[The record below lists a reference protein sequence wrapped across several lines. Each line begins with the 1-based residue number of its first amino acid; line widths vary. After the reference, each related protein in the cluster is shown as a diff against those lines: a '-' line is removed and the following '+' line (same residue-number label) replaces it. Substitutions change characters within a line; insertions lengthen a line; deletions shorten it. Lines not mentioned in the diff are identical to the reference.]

1 MEKFQRWIIK
11 KNVEWA
17 QDVEIFCLLGV
28 QWSLIRPQVKDF
40 LHAITSF
47 NLEIIESVMQ
57 RVSIFIIIETVAEM
71 LNLLKISI
79 NKLLNKPTK
88 EKEREK
94 DVAIYRKITPLEAL
108 INRKGWKVSLLN
120 GMYATR
126 LLALIQVIWLKGSR
140 VTYVVKKI
148 DELCGVGQVGGEVNT
163 SIVVFNNLYNKCEIC
178 LHQQNLIQIGITLN
192 SKLPKWQISCFGIN
206 FQQIQLS
213 SYWNQMKKRKCFQ
226 TNTESSSCKKQQ
238 SSRSAFSMCTH

>member
-1 MEKFQRWIIK
+1 M
-11 KNVEWA
+11 
-17 QDVEIFCLLGV
+17 
-28 QWSLIRPQVKDF
+28 KDF

-192 SKLPKWQISCFGIN
+192 SKLPKW
-206 FQQIQLS
+206 
-213 SYWNQMKKRKCFQ
+213 
-226 TNTESSSCKKQQ
+226 
-238 SSRSAFSMCTH
+238 

>member
-1 MEKFQRWIIK
+1 M
-11 KNVEWA
+11 
-17 QDVEIFCLLGV
+17 
-28 QWSLIRPQVKDF
+28 KDF

-79 NKLLNKPTK
+79 NKLLSKPTK

-120 GMYATR
+120 GMYVA
-126 LLALIQVIWLKGSR
+126 
-140 VTYVVKKI
+140 
-148 DELCGVGQVGGEVNT
+148 N
-163 SIVVFNNLYNKCEIC
+163 
-178 LHQQNLIQIGITLN
+178 H
-192 SKLPKWQISCFGIN
+192 
-206 FQQIQLS
+206 
-213 SYWNQMKKRKCFQ
+213 
-226 TNTESSSCKKQQ
+226 
-238 SSRSAFSMCTH
+238 